1 MGGEYFSIS
10 SHVAWEQGYIM
21 HSESTHHPRAGSFKV
36 DISGEFPCSRVFL
49 ADFLLGSHKTL
60 LLNPVTDFW
69 RGVTRG
75 NAVWCGVSWSLLLCT
90 TVMYSECSLQSGLF
104 SFWCILLSSAV
115 LIVPSNHIPRDKPNC
130 FCCRL
135 NLKYLWHLHRLYA
148 NVEWI
153 DMLPSVLKRLL
164 HFEQVLKG
172 GDSVDGA
179 MLVVATG
186 IPDDIHVVTIFL
198 SRRTE
203 HCLLAIAWLRQ
214 CWKVFRLLK
223 AGSMRIVLL
232 FSIAAVHFWYL
243 VRPKIR
249 EKLQLNS
256 FFQIYWRPYMMLI
269 LPKL

>member
-1 MGGEYFSIS
+1 
-10 SHVAWEQGYIM
+10 M
-21 HSESTHHPRAGSFKV
+21 HSENTHHPRAGSFKV

-49 ADFLLGSHKTL
+49 ADLLLGSHTTL

-75 NAVWCGVSWSLLLCT
+75 NGVWCGVSWSLLLCT

-203 HCLLAIAWLRQ
+203 HCLLAIAWLRS
-214 CWKVFRLLK
+214 CWKVLRFLK
-223 AGSMRIVLL
+223 AGSMGIVLL

-243 VRPKIR
+243 VRPTIR
-249 EKLQLNS
+249 EKLQLNQS
-256 FFQIYWRPYMMLI
+256 SFQIYWRPYMMLL
-269 LPKL
+269 LPKLYDQSTGHQLWGVTPSP